1 MYLYITWVQITTFHL
16 NQLIHRDLYSGLTD
30 IWCWNCNT
38 DSGGIV
44 LAIMSTFLTIIGLSG
59 NLSSI
64 KKSKYATLAY
74 GITLLRV
81 IKVRTQLKKFFSK
94 ISDFEENKRQYSGIC
109 PMVCCVWYGYWHH
122 LFKDIAWPHL
132 RLQFWVK
139 PGSPIAIKS
148 LDQTVNN
155 STDEHLN

>member
-1 MYLYITWVQITTFHL
+1 MFDSNDTCNSACV
-16 NQLIHRDLYSGLTD
+16 RDRHSLVLTGFLKLLK
-30 IWCWNCNT
+30 

-109 PMVCCVWYGYWHH
+109 PMVCCV
-122 LFKDIAWPHL
+122 
-132 RLQFWVK
+132 
-139 PGSPIAIKS
+139 
-148 LDQTVNN
+148 
-155 STDEHLN
+155 